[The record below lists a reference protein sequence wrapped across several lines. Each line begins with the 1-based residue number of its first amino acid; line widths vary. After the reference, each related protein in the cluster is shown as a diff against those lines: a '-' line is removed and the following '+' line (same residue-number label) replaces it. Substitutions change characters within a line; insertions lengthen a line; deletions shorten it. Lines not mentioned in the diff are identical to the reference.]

1 MTAREDHLE
10 DTLQELYDFTLM
22 IVDQYVNPETLVP
35 LWETMNQEHWQKLDS
50 TVSSLLHGEG
60 SYE

>member
-10 DTLQELYDFTLM
+10 YALQELYNFTLTL
-22 IVDQYVNPETLVP
+22 IDQYVDPETLVP
-35 LWETMNQEHWQKLDS
+35 LWETMNEGYWQQLDS

-60 SYE
+60 NHE